1 MKHTLIIILAL
12 STLTASAQDYFLCY
26 TNTPSTNATREAY
39 WVDLGNRKSD
49 DVREWRERGLPEPGV
64 FPAVVDAT
72 SGDYVQMTGT
82 VRQAIRDLRAMQR
95 VAVTNESPGWF
106 QAFTMTTNTM
116 FLIGAGRSGFGL
128 LRYDGTKLTA
138 AQREQYQTECIQ
150 YLAARVQLL
159 ERELKRK
166 KVVNIKPLVEDAP

>member
-1 MKHTLIIILAL
+1 MKQAIIIVTAMLACG
-12 STLTASAQDYFLCY
+12 TQAQDYYLVDVQAR
-26 TNTPSTNATREAY
+26 TNIPAGVTGINLRDRTGDWRDYRAT
-39 WVDLGNRKSD
+39 
-49 DVREWRERGLPEPGV
+49 GLPIPSAL
-64 FPAVVDAT
+64 PALVDAQ
-72 SGDYVQMTGT
+72 SGDAVTVTGT
-82 VRQAIRDLRAMQR
+82 LAQAKADLRSTQKAN
-95 VAVTNESPGWF
+95 VVTETPAFF

-116 FLIGAGRSGFGL
+116 SLIGTNRNGFGL

-166 KVVNIKPLVEDAP
+166 KVVNIKPLVEEVQ